1 MHKWYLLSLMLFSL
15 SKAYGLSGTQLDNWR
30 EDIHYLQ
37 EQVKTHH
44 LNAFH
49 SQPESDFDNQVNA
62 ILAHL
67 PKLSEAEVES
77 QLMKLMASIKDGHSN
92 YYPMSGPHQH
102 FPFQFLYIDGA
113 LRIVGATP
121 KYEALIGSEVVAIDG
136 VTIPQVFE
144 LLQPYLY
151 GVDNRYSAQDRFAF
165 QVTLAKVLFAV
176 GITKSPSSATFT
188 FNVSGKPQS
197 QAVDVVEMSKFA
209 SIQTALPKQQEWAK
223 ENDIGMPGIQ
233 MRYFDA
239 TKTAYFD
246 FDTYPTFDEVI
257 DSCTSLIKQLTKR
270 QTQHLIIDL
279 RDNGGGSFY
288 TGLAFSSCLSHLDT
302 VNWQRGVVV
311 LINGGTFSAA
321 MSNAAQYH
329 QILNATLI
337 GSPTGGDPNHYGEL
351 LMFTLPHSERRFSVS
366 ERYYAFVE
374 TPTDALYP
382 AIPVTPSWQDILN
395 NTDVVLNKAF
405 DYLSVKPK
413 H

>member
-1 MHKWYLLSLMLFSL
+1 MHKWYLLCLMLFSL

-30 EDIHYLQ
+30 EDILYLQ

-49 SQPESDFDNQVNA
+49 SQPEPDFDNHVNA

-67 PKLSEAEVES
+67 PKLSEVEVES

-102 FPFQFLYIDGA
+102 FPFLFLYLDGA
-113 LRIVGATP
+113 LKIVGATSE
-121 KYEALIGSEVVAIDG
+121 YEALIGQEVIAIDG
-136 VTIPQVFE
+136 RTIPDVFE
-144 LLQPYLY
+144 QLQPYLY

-176 GITKSPSSATFT
+176 GITKSPTKAMFT
-188 FNVSGKPQS
+188 FNVNGKSQS
-197 QAVDVVEMSKFA
+197 QTVDVLDMKAFNQ
-209 SIQTALPKQQEWAK
+209 IQTVLPKQQERATA
-223 ENDIGMPGIQ
+223 NDIGMPGIQ

-257 DSCTSLIKQLTKR
+257 GSCTTLIKQLTKR
-270 QTQHLIIDL
+270 QTRHLIIDL

-382 AIPVTPSWQDILN
+382 AISVSPSWQDILDDR
-395 NTDVVLNKAF
+395 DVVLNKALE
-405 DYLSVKPK
+405 YLNVTPSN
-413 H
+413 